1 MAKFIELYDLQNR
14 KLLIAVDKISAISA
28 IPDNK
33 NVILVYTETTG
44 FCVRGNLDNIIKAI
58 EAETAIASVKHG
70 SITLDEALTFEK
82 VHRRSEDS
90 SILEIAKDVRNSID
104 KEEKPHKCTGNCKSK
119 LIEAVVLGEQIATQL
134 HEVFDDWIAGNKPT
148 PDDLVKSEKIIEKL
162 HQFMID
168 EVIGSI
174 EVSSKKPVVIKR
186 NQKSKS
192 EQQRKPRFHVVK
204 ITRLD

>member
-14 KLLIAVDKISAISA
+14 KLLIAADKISAISA

-33 NVILVYTETTG
+33 DVILVYTETTG
-44 FCVRGNLDNIIKAI
+44 FRVRGNLDNIIKAI
-58 EAETAIASVKHG
+58 EAETAIASVKH
-70 SITLDEALTFEK
+70 SITLDEALTKEEPK
-82 VHRRSEDS
+82 
-90 SILEIAKDVRNSID
+90 
-104 KEEKPHKCTGNCKSK
+104 KEEKPHKCAGNCKSK
-119 LIEAVVLGEQIATQL
+119 LIEAVVLGEQIAAQL

-174 EVSSKKPVVIKR
+174 EEVSSKKPVVIKR
-186 NQKSKS
+186 NQKSKD
-192 EQQRKPRFHVVK
+192 EQQQRKPRFRVVK